1 MLEREIKETI
11 QFITASDRIKCLG
24 INLLRELKDLYS
36 ENNKTLIKEI
46 EDNTNK
52 WKDIL
57 YYWIGKIS
65 IVKMTTLPK
74 AVHRF
79 SAIPIKSPMRFF
91 TVLQQKNFK
100 FAWKHERP

>member
-1 MLEREIKETI
+1 MTKEVKN
-11 QFITASDRIKCLG
+11 FHA
-24 INLLRELKDLYS
+24 

-91 TVLQQKNFK
+91 TVLQKKKKKIFK

>member
-11 QFITASDRIKCLG
+11 QFIIASDRIKCLG

-36 ENNKTLIKEI
+36 VNNKTLIKEI

-57 YYWIGKIS
+57 YYWI
-65 IVKMTTLPK
+65 
-74 AVHRF
+74 R
-79 SAIPIKSPMRFF
+79 
-91 TVLQQKNFK
+91 
-100 FAWKHERP
+100 